1 MHRDHDI
8 FVRAIKDKRKVKLV
22 FLSDA
27 GGNNAEKLC
36 GPILYSPPAP
46 AGESDWYY
54 LWDFEGSSDKRVL
67 GLPSNKIVSMEPTEE
82 TFNSGNFISPE
93 GNLAENK
100 ARQYNNG
107 STMDSEESIL
117 MEPMCEKEGDIAE
130 LARHLVNKIRE
141 TCLSE
146 RKETVEEGGN
156 TASQNVDTE
165 QKN

>member
-8 FVRAIKDKRKVKLV
+8 FVRAIKDKRRVKLV
-22 FLSDA
+22 FLSDVDD
-27 GGNNAEKLC
+27 NNAEKLC
-36 GPILYSPPAP
+36 GPMLYSPIVGG
-46 AGESDWYY
+46 GESDCYY
-54 LWDFEGSSDKRVL
+54 FWDFESGTDRHVL
-67 GLPSNKIVSMEPTEE
+67 GFPPNKIVSMEPTKE

>member
-1 MHRDHDI
+1 MT
-8 FVRAIKDKRKVKLV
+8 F
-22 FLSDA
+22 FSDA
-27 GGNNAEKLC
+27 DGNSQIKVF
-36 GPILYSPPAP
+36 GILFCAPPHVGHEP
-46 AGESDWYY
+46 DRYY
-54 LWDFEGSSDKRVL
+54 LWDFESTNVFSL
-67 GLPSNKIVSMEPTEE
+67 LPNKIVSMEPTEE

-107 STMDSEESIL
+107 STMD
-117 MEPMCEKEGDIAE
+117 

-141 TCLSE
+141 TRLSE